1 MEHAT
6 PDTITNYTTHLTTFN
21 QSQNITSWQSTHV
34 PMTSWT
40 NSTDFQTTAVPSQ
53 GEIPEYWGFIA
64 AGIAILFYGS
74 NFVPVKQYET
84 GDGMFFQW
92 IMCSGAMLAGI
103 VVQLIRNQP
112 PFFPM
117 AMIGGVVWEIGN
129 ICVVPIVKTVGLGL
143 GLCIWSMVNLL
154 SGWSTGRFGF
164 FGVTKAV
171 PNNKAMN
178 YAGVAL
184 CVASAVVFSLI
195 KNDVTPAETEN
206 EPLVSAE
213 ISPQTYGSKGNES
226 PYQSKND
233 KHKTINMDGQS
244 DEKSFIDRLS
254 PGMQRIV
261 GLVLCIFSGAMYGQ
275 MFTGATYV
283 QDHPE
288 LYPGATLNGLDY
300 VFADFCGL
308 YITSTVFFVI
318 YIIFM
323 KNKPK
328 IYPKV
333 ILPGLI
339 SGVMWSVGTS
349 CWFVAN
355 RSLSIPVA
363 FPIVTT
369 GPSIVASLWGVI
381 VFKEI
386 QGTRNLLIL
395 FLGFGIAITGAILAG
410 VSRH

>member
-206 EPLVSAE
+206 EPLVSE

>member
-6 PDTITNYTTHLTTFN
+6 PDTITNNTTHFTTFN
-21 QSQNITSWQSTHV
+21 QSQNITSWQSTQV
-34 PMTSWT
+34 PMTLWT
-40 NSTDFQTTAVPSQ
+40 NSTDFQTTAQPSQ

-92 IMCSGAMLAGI
+92 IMCSGAMLAGV

-154 SGWSTGRFGF
+154 SGWSTG
-164 FGVTKAV
+164 
-171 PNNKAMN
+171 
-178 YAGVAL
+178 
-184 CVASAVVFSLI
+184 SAVVFSLI
-195 KNDVTPAETEN
+195 KNDVTPAETES
-206 EPLVSAE
+206 EPLVSE
-213 ISPQTYGSKGNES
+213 VLQQSYGSKSNDS
-226 PYQSKND
+226 SYQSKNNKD
-233 KHKTINMDGQS
+233 KTINMDDQS
-244 DEKSFIDRLS
+244 DEKSYIDRLS

-261 GLVLCIFSGAMYGQ
+261 GLVLCVFSGVLYGQ

-283 QDHPE
+283 QDHPD
-288 LYPGATLNGLDY
+288 LYPGATFNGLDY

-308 YITSTVFFVI
+308 YITSTAFFVI

>member
-1 MEHAT
+1 MEHVT
-6 PDTITNYTTHLTTFN
+6 SDTITNYTTNLTTFN
-21 QSQNITSWQSTHV
+21 HSQNITSWQSTHV

-40 NSTDFQTTAVPSQ
+40 NSTDFQTTVVPSQ

-206 EPLVSAE
+206 EPLVSE
-213 ISPQTYGSKGNES
+213 ILPHTYGSKSNEPS
-226 PYQSKND
+226 YQSKND
-233 KHKTINMDGQS
+233 KDKTINMDGQS

-254 PGMQRIV
+254 PGMQRIL

-283 QDHPE
+283 QDHPG

-339 SGVMWSVGTS
+339 SGVMWSIGTS